1 MINVDTDTLP
11 IDVEEMR
18 DWANGYKAM
27 KGLSWTTFGTS
38 VGIPGGTLQPFCKGN
53 YLGDNDRI
61 ARELFKFRQGVQNR
75 EEHMDGIPVEPGYFE
90 TPTSTLIRELLA
102 VASTGEITVGAFG
115 PGLGKTKTAIDFLGR
130 VSPAWMATMDEMTKK
145 PAAMVRLVEQAIGL
159 KTAKNWPSLIS
170 AEIIGFLRKR
180 KATLIV
186 DEANHLTLAALEQL
200 RAWHDATGVGICLL
214 GNEELIAR
222 IEVGRERDSF
232 ARLNGR
238 IAQRVVQ
245 NMPVEGD
252 VIAFCDAWRIF
263 DPGIRRAL
271 MDVALKPASGALREC
286 RQIITNASRLAA
298 EDGGRL
304 ELAHVRWAIEKRAIR
319 IIR

>member
-18 DWANGYKAM
+18 DWANGYKTM
-27 KGLSWTTFGTS
+27 EGLGWEKFGS
-38 VGIPGGTLQPFCKGN
+38 AVGIPGGTLQPFCKGN
-53 YLGDNDRI
+53 YAGNNERI

-75 EEHMDGIPVEPGYFE
+75 EEHLDGIPVEPGYFE

-115 PGLGKTKTAIDFLGR
+115 PGLGKTKTALDFLGR
-130 VSPAWMATMDEMTKK
+130 VSPAWIVTLDEMTRK
-145 PAAMVRLVEQAIGL
+145 PAALVRLVEQAIGL

-186 DEANHLTLAALEQL
+186 DEANHATLAALEQL

-214 GNEELIAR
+214 GNEELISR
-222 IEVGRERDSF
+222 IEVGRERDAFS
-232 ARLNGR
+232 RLNSR
-238 IAQRVVQ
+238 ISQRVVQ

-252 VIAFCDAWRIF
+252 VTAFCDAWRIF

-271 MDVALKPASGALREC
+271 MDVALRPASGALREC
-286 RQIITNASRLAA
+286 RQIIVNASRLAA

-304 ELAHVRWAIEKRAIR
+304 ELAHVRWAIDKRAIR

>member
-1 MINVDTDTLP
+1 MINVDTEALP

-27 KGLSWTTFGTS
+27 TDMSWARFGNS

-61 ARELFKFRQGVQNR
+61 ARELFKYRQGIQNR

-115 PGLGKTKTAIDFLGR
+115 PGMGKTKTAVDFLGR
-130 VSPAWMATMDEMTKK
+130 VSPAWLVTLDEMTKK
-145 PAAMVRLVEQAIGL
+145 PTALVRVVEKAIGL
-159 KTAKNWPSLIS
+159 RTAKNWPSFIS
-170 AEIIGFLRKR
+170 AEIISFLRKR

-186 DEANHLTLAALEQL
+186 DEANHATLASLEL
-200 RAWHDATGVGICLL
+200 IRAWHDATGLGACLL
-214 GNEELIAR
+214 GNEELISR
-222 IEVGRERDSF
+222 IEVGRERDALS
-232 ARLNGR
+232 RLNSR

-245 NMPVEGD
+245 PQPVEGD
-252 VIAFCDAWRIF
+252 VIAFCDAWKLF
-263 DPGIRRAL
+263 DPGIRQAL
-271 MDVALKPASGALREC
+271 MDVALRPASGALREC
-286 RQIITNASRLAA
+286 RQIIVNASRLAA

-304 ELAHVRWAIEKRAIR
+304 ELAHVRWAIDKRAIR